1 MNPWGASN
9 MGSGNDWEQQINAY
23 ISNLMRPRNQVA
35 EYQAG
40 VANTS
45 QNPGMYYQQLQIPAQ
60 QAAERMRNIQ
70 EGIQAAQAEKTRAE
84 ASLIN
89 QQATTE
95 GIRNSEEWTGGTSL
109 LSPGRMSHPFMAM
122 GGGGGGGGGRS
133 GGGVPE
139 MSFAEEEAKR
149 EKALAETRKYQA
161 YDPYDTG
168 YYSKGGGLTS
178 YTYPTSPSYDPS
190 TSSYG
195 PSGGSD
201 NSWTPPSYMAG
212 W

>member
-1 MNPWGASN
+1 MNQWGTPN
-9 MGSGNDWEQQINAY
+9 MGQGNDWEQQINEY

-35 EYQAG
+35 EYNAAQ
-40 VANTS
+40 ANTS
-45 QNPGMYYQQLQIPAQ
+45 QNPGAYYQQLQIPAQ

-89 QQATTE
+89 QQAATE
-95 GIRNSEEWTGGTSL
+95 GLRNSEEWTGGNAM
-109 LSPGRMSHPFMAM
+109 SPGRMSHPFMAM
-122 GGGGGGGGGRS
+122 GGGGGGGKGGG

-139 MSFAEEEAKR
+139 MSFADEEARRNKS
-149 EKALAETRKYQA
+149 LAEA
-161 YDPYDTG
+161 AMYDSMVSGDTYVG
-168 YYSKGGGLTS
+168 PGAGWGATYS
-178 YTYPTSPSYDPS
+178 SPSYDLS

-195 PSGGSD
+195 PSSGG
-201 NSWTPPSYMAG
+201 G

>member
-40 VANTS
+40 LANTS
-45 QNPGMYYQQLQIPAQ
+45 QNPGAYYQQLQIPAQ
-60 QAAERMRNIQ
+60 QAAEQ
-70 EGIQAAQAEKTRAE
+70 ERLTRLGLLAAQVDQAREQAKLTGAQAA
-84 ASLIN
+84 
-89 QQATTE
+89 TE

-122 GGGGGGGGGRS
+122 GGGGGGGGGGM
-133 GGGVPE
+133 GGLVPNE
-139 MSFAEEEAKR
+139 SMGEEEARK
-149 EKALAETRKYQA
+149 KKGWAEA
-161 YDPYDTG
+161 AMYDSMVSGDTYVG
-168 YYSKGGGLTS
+168 PGAGWGAAPGGA
-178 YTYPTSPSYDPS
+178 SYDPS

-195 PSGGSD
+195 SASGG
-201 NSWTPPSYMAG
+201 G

>member
-1 MNPWGASN
+1 MDSWSN
-9 MGSGNDWEQQINAY
+9 VGNDWEQQINAY

-45 QNPGMYYQQLQIPAQ
+45 QNPGAYYQQLQIPAQ

-89 QQATTE
+89 QQAATE
-95 GIRNSEEWTGGTSL
+95 GVKNSEEWTGGNAM
-109 LSPGRMSHPFMAM
+109 SPGRMSHPFMAM
-122 GGGGGGGGGRS
+122 GGGGGGGKGGG

-149 EKALAETRKYQA
+149 NKALAEAAMYGSMVSG
-161 YDPYDTG
+161 DTYVG
-168 YYSKGGGLTS
+168 PGAGWGAAPGGA
-178 YTYPTSPSYDPS
+178 TYNPS

-195 PSGGSD
+195 SSSDGG
-201 NSWTPPSYMAG
+201 NSW
-212 W
+212 